1 MGAAPMSAGGA
12 GEVLWEAAN
21 AGNTAEVT
29 RLVESGA
36 PVNWAG
42 KGVRIVVAG
51 LAVGM

>member
-1 MGAAPMSAGGA
+1 MSAGGA